1 MNIKM
6 KITKDDTIT
15 ELEINN
21 PDEAVKVLLIQNV
34 FNLYGGNVDMGIVLD
49 MIGKIGR
56 SYSQFYDHMNK
67 TKEMENEKKIESKS
81 EEIKT
86 QMIEGYIQQEEENQ
100 LGINPEEIK
109 NAILNKDDDNNDDY
123 YVTGIKIKNGIK
135 HYKLRYECP
144 ACNYKANHVVPLTAI
159 SVHCH
164 SCNKEMKV
172 KFANPESVEDNL
184 IPDTKGNWLRAG
196 LYKDFKLWTE

>member
-1 MNIKM
+1 M
-6 KITKDDTIT
+6 KITKDETVT

-21 PDEAVKVLLIQNV
+21 PDEAIKVLLIQNV

-67 TKEMENEKKIESKS
+67 TKEMENENEKKLESKS

-109 NAILNKDDDNNDDY
+109 KAILNKDDTNNDDY

-135 HYKLRYECP
+135 HYRLHYECP
-144 ACNYKANHVVPLTAI
+144 ACNYKANHVVPLIAK

-172 KFANPESVEDNL
+172 KFANPESTGDNL

-196 LYKDFKLWTE
+196 VYKDFKLWTE